1 MYTSYTGDSLSG
13 SSANLTEPLFRDRE
27 PSANADGLDGAFA
40 SLEVEG
46 GFDADASTMVLSSPE
61 SSPRLEYRLE
71 VESETSANV
80 PEPRVELRSSR
91 ERERDDSA
99 DAPLAA
105 RSNEPRGSDPRLPR
119 GVATFEL
126 RRDANDGVAAE
137 RFGHL
142 YEHRATLR

>member
-1 MYTSYTGDSLSG
+1 M
-13 SSANLTEPLFRDRE
+13 NLTEPLFRDRE
-27 PSANADGLDGAFA
+27 PSANADGLNGAFA
-40 SLEVEG
+40 SLEVDG

-61 SSPRLEYRLE
+61 PSPLLEYRLE

-80 PEPRVELRSSR
+80 TEPRVELRSSR

-119 GVATFEL
+119 GVVTFEL
-126 RRDANDGVAAE
+126 RRDANTPAARAE
-137 RFGHL
+137 RL
-142 YEHRATLR
+142 RSLAVSPRTRSARTRSRRAP